1 ASLRR
6 ATGLN
11 TTLTLMRSQPFFL
24 DTPDGRLFAVHH
36 RPDGQAVGQVLSVL
50 PFNEEMN
57 RSRSMVTQMAQ
68 GFAALGLGTLVLDLL
83 GTGDSEGDFGDAR
96 WALWQR
102 NLQAGLDWLQG
113 QEGGCR
119 WIWGIRLGA
128 LMAAELQ
135 ARQQRADLGLLLWQ
149 PVLDGKTHLTQFLRV
164 RMAAALDRA
173 DQPKETTAGM
183 RAQLAAGEPV
193 EVAGYLLHPELCAA
207 LDAAKLESHRPA
219 AGSRVLWLEQGNGE
233 PPALAL
239 PSQTLLSRWP
249 GDGVRCDARLF
260 SGPAFWQLHE
270 RTLAADAIAQTVA
283 WLKERGNV

>member
-1 ASLRR
+1 
-6 ATGLN
+6 
-11 TTLTLMRSQPFFL
+11 MRSLPLFL

-36 RPDGQAVGQVLSVL
+36 RPDAPARGQVLCVL

-68 GFAALGLGTLVLDLL
+68 GFAELGLGTLVLDLL

-96 WALWQR
+96 WDLWQR
-102 NLQAGLDWLQG
+102 NLQAGLSWLQA
-113 QEGGCR
+113 QDGGCR

-135 ARQQRADLGLLLWQ
+135 AAQGRADLGLLLWQ

-164 RMAAALDRA
+164 RMASLLDRA
-173 DQPKETTAGM
+173 DQPKETTASM
-183 RAQLAAGEPV
+183 RAQLAAGESV

-233 PPALAL
+233 PPAMAL
-239 PSQTLLSRWP
+239 PSQTLLARWP
-249 GDGVRCDARLF
+249 GEAVRCDARLF

-270 RTLAADAIAQTVA
+270 RTLTPDAIAQTIG
-283 WLKERGNV
+283 WLKEQTDV